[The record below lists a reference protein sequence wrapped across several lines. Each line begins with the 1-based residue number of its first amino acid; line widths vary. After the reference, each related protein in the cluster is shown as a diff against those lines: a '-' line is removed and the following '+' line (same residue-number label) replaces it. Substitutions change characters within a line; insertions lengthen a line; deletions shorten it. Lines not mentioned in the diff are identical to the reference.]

1 MTKSKFNPY
10 IILILGVFTVSFA
23 AILIKLTTAP
33 APVIAF
39 YRMALAS
46 IILFP
51 VVMLRNRRELKK
63 VLTKKYF
70 ISLFCG
76 GFFLAAHF
84 ILWITSLDYT
94 TVASSV
100 VFVAMQPIF
109 VTLGSYLIFKE
120 RISTSLIVGI
130 VVAVVGSVIIG
141 FSDLKVAGSFL
152 YGDLLALA
160 GAVMIAG
167 YVLIAS
173 KLRQKLSLLP
183 YVFVIYSISVLF
195 LYIFVLGQGYKLT
208 GYSLSDY
215 IIFLLLALGPNLI
228 GHTSFNWALKYV
240 SSPVVATS
248 ILGEPV
254 GSTILAFFIL
264 NEIPPVGTLI
274 GSIFI
279 LGGIYLAVREDNSTA

>member
-1 MTKSKFNPY
+1 MTESRFNPY
-10 IILILGVFTVSFA
+10 LILILGVFIISFA

-33 APVIAF
+33 APVVAF

-51 VVMLRNRRELKK
+51 IVIVRNRGEIKE
-63 VLTKKYF
+63 VLTRKYF
-70 ISLFCG
+70 ISIFCG

-84 ILWITSLDYT
+84 IFWITSLNYT

-120 RISTSLIVGI
+120 EASASLIVGI

-141 FSDLKVAGSFL
+141 FSDLKVAGNFL

-173 KLRQKLSLLP
+173 KLREELSLLP
-183 YVFVIYSISVLF
+183 YVFVIYSISALF
-195 LYIFVLGQGYKLT
+195 LYIFVLGQGYKLVS
-208 GYSLSDY
+208 YSLNDY
-215 IIFLLLALGPNLI
+215 FIF
-228 GHTSFNWALKYV
+228 
-240 SSPVVATS
+240 
-248 ILGEPV
+248 
-254 GSTILAFFIL
+254 FF
-264 NEIPPVGTLI
+264 
-274 GSIFI
+274 
-279 LGGIYLAVREDNSTA
+279 